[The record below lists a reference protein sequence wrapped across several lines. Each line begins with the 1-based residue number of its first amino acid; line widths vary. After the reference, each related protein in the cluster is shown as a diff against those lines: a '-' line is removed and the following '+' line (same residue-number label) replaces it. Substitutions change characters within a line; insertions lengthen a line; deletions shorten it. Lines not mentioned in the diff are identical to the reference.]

1 MLIDINKFKKINK
14 MHEKLSSKKTHQQ
27 NIEVVNQIVS
37 LFTEITAAINES
49 FQNLLIIQ
57 KKLTKNKRIKNYLK
71 ILELYLFVLYLIHQ
85 TSFFFLV

>member
-1 MLIDINKFKKINK
+1 

-57 KKLTKNKRIKNYLK
+57 KKLTKNKKD
-71 ILELYLFVLYLIHQ
+71 
-85 TSFFFLV
+85 

>member
-49 FQNLLIIQ
+49 FQNL
-57 KKLTKNKRIKNYLK
+57 
-71 ILELYLFVLYLIHQ
+71 VP
-85 TSFFFLV
+85 

>member
-14 MHEKLSSKKTHQQ
+14 MHEKLSSKRTHQQ

-57 KKLTKNKRIKNYLK
+57 KKLTKNKKD
-71 ILELYLFVLYLIHQ
+71 
-85 TSFFFLV
+85 

>member
-14 MHEKLSSKKTHQQ
+14 MHEKLSSKKTPQQ

-57 KKLTKNKRIKNYLK
+57 KKLTKNKKD
-71 ILELYLFVLYLIHQ
+71 
-85 TSFFFLV
+85 

>member
-14 MHEKLSSKKTHQQ
+14 MHEKLSNKKTHQQ

-37 LFTEITAAINES
+37 MFTEITAAINES

-57 KKLTKNKRIKNYLK
+57 KKLTKNKKD
-71 ILELYLFVLYLIHQ
+71 
-85 TSFFFLV
+85 

>member
-14 MHEKLSSKKTHQQ
+14 MHEKLSSKKTHKQ

-57 KKLTKNKRIKNYLK
+57 KKLTKNKKD
-71 ILELYLFVLYLIHQ
+71 
-85 TSFFFLV
+85 